1 MSTWEVVRLLHLLA
15 VAFFVGGQLVM
26 VAAIVPA
33 FRGAPEHERD
43 RLRRIARSFGWGSLV
58 ALGVLLAT
66 GAAMADEFVR
76 WDDEKLQ
83 AKLGLVGLVTA
94 LILWHT
100 RRPNQHWIEGVVF
113 LVSLAITWLGV
124 ALAH

>member
-1 MSTWEVVRLLHLLA
+1 MAQRGLLVTITA
-15 VAFFVGGQLVM
+15 G
-26 VAAIVPA
+26 
-33 FRGAPEHERD
+33 EHG
-43 RLRRIARSFGWGSLV
+43 LGWGGMSMSQPEQRLA
-58 ALGVLLAT
+58 ALERMRPT
-66 GAAMADEFVR
+66 GRGPMSRPMADEFVR